1 MSCEIGNAVQENGAL
16 QGVGLGLPN
25 SIRNFDGRPRARYLV
40 SVWCLLAL
48 FAAVVCEA
56 KEHAKRVNLFP
67 RLQAGQ
73 TLAYQISYHSDKQVK
88 TQSSVIVA
96 APDNSARVDV
106 NALLRLEVL
115 GVQASGERA
124 VIHAR
129 TTFQVLDSNLHSKV
143 PQIEPP
149 AKQLQK
155 QDMEGNVVE
164 FTILPDGRLDKVTGL
179 DALSPEQQQAWQEW
193 AARFLLA
200 AAFHTQGVRVAQKW
214 NSQEAENSPL
224 PIAGLRWIRESTY
237 VRDEPCGAVQLT
249 VQGGVAASDAEPET
263 CAVILTRAG
272 LKQDSNSK
280 NTTPEDFKLH
290 ELQTSGAAHGAN
302 RIITYISLKTG
313 LLIRANEEAT
323 QEMKVTVAKAD
334 GSNRVHYDVNAKSRS
349 EVVMVSE
356 SPLEK
361 R

>member
-1 MSCEIGNAVQENGAL
+1 MKYFVPVVC
-16 QGVGLGLPN
+16 
-25 SIRNFDGRPRARYLV
+25 
-40 SVWCLLAL
+40 SVAL
-48 FAAVVCEA
+48 FAAVDCEA

-73 TLAYQISYHSDKQVK
+73 TLAYQISYHSDKHVQ
-88 TQSSVIVA
+88 TESSVIVA
-96 APDNSARVDV
+96 APDDSAKVDV

-124 VIHAR
+124 VIRAR
-129 TTFQVLDSNLHSKV
+129 TTFQELNSNLHFKV
-143 PQIEPP
+143 PQVEPP
-149 AKQLQK
+149 APRVQR
-155 QDMEGNVVE
+155 QDAGEKVVE

-179 DALSPEQQQAWQEW
+179 DALFPEQQQAWQEW
-193 AARFLLA
+193 ASRFLLA
-200 AAFHTQGVRVAQKW
+200 AAFHTQGLRVAQKW
-214 NSQEAENSPL
+214 NSEEEENSPS

-249 VQGGVAASDAEPET
+249 AQGSVAASDAESET

-272 LKQDSNSK
+272 LKQNSNAR

-290 ELQTSGAAHGAN
+290 ELRTSGAAHGAN

-356 SPLEK
+356 SPIEN